1 MMGSRLCT
9 NYPKS
14 ANRQNEKDEDLCT
27 IDGQK
32 VTMLGCP
39 VTAAS
44 EEAFVC
50 QRHDAFCCPI
60 SVGDTLPRCCI
71 WSNAD
76 DHSDIGLERLGRK
89 DPDLAIACLL
99 GDCRQAILVR
109 ATGSGA
115 RGAGIFHASRKQS
128 SQEQAWNEFKYC
140 VHVVAFIGRYV
151 SCIVRRCNRRIR
163 SSFVPYR

>member
-14 ANRQNEKDEDLCT
+14 ANRQNEKDEDLYT

-32 VTMLGCP
+32 VTMLRSRA
-39 VTAAS
+39 TAAS

-76 DHSDIGLERLGRK
+76 DHSDIGLARLGRQN
-89 DPDLAIACLL
+89 PNLTIARRL
-99 GDCRQAILVR
+99 GDCCQTILVR
-109 ATGSGA
+109 ATWS
-115 RGAGIFHASRKQS
+115 
-128 SQEQAWNEFKYC
+128 
-140 VHVVAFIGRYV
+140 
-151 SCIVRRCNRRIR
+151 
-163 SSFVPYR
+163 